1 VSHSDT
7 VALPESVVT
16 KADLSRLIREVEE
29 YSEVAYQAEVRGST
43 APSVHYASPA
53 LQFLARQQEGIL
65 NSRQA
70 RHTLLDQLHT
80 LQGVVIPVHVGFA
93 SQPSIKALQQLVVWF
108 RKNVDPSIVVQ
119 VGVDPSIIGGCVV
132 RTTNRVFTFTLAEAL
147 RSSQTALAKEVAAL

>member
-1 VSHSDT
+1 MSHNDT

-29 YSEVAYQAEVRGST
+29 YSEAAYQAEVRGGT
-43 APSVHYASPA
+43 APSAHYASPA
-53 LQFLARQQEGIL
+53 LQLLAHRQEDTL

-70 RHTLLDQLHT
+70 RHKLLDQLRA
-80 LQGVVIPVHVGFA
+80 LQGGAIPVHVAFA

-108 RKNVDPSIVVQ
+108 RKNVDPTIVVQ
-119 VGVDPSIIGGCVV
+119 VEVDPSIIGGCVV

-147 RSSQTALAKEVAAL
+147 RSSQAALAKEVAAL